1 MKEFLWGLQKSLRLF
16 VRKSGVTVIVLL
28 AIAMLFL
35 PYLLKDTELPL
46 GKESYYN
53 LKLAEG
59 ILDGD
64 LPDYFNFGWPVLMA
78 LTSFVF
84 NLEVEIAMNI
94 LLFLLGVVSIVL
106 FYNILNKFGF
116 EVKFISSL
124 VLIISPIFIY
134 LFTIGGNYTVPVVL
148 ALLSTY
154 FTLDKKYLIA
164 GISFIFI
171 PFFDLE
177 SSFLIGIVFLFYFI
191 YLKKK
196 KLAFLLIFLLLILSF
211 VYFENYNFNFISDFG
226 SEIGL
231 SIFSVFLFF
240 IGFGLFWRKKQYFLL
255 YLICTILFLFYLKFD
270 WVLIYFNL
278 FLSIL
283 IAISFIELYERRW
296 ESDVIKKLTLLLLV
310 CGLLFS
316 GLSYAKEAS
325 ENLPNEEF
333 FKALNEIPD
342 GSRVFSSIYNKH
354 WVNYGNKNFIEFS
367 ENDYKEILVLRD
379 AEISRFLLDKY
390 GVKYILI
397 DNKMEKGI
405 WKGKREG
412 LLWVVNYDEHFINI
426 YDGKYIDIWGFK

>member
-1 MKEFLWGLQKSLRLF
+1 M
-16 VRKSGVTVIVLL
+16 TVIILL
-28 AIAMLFL
+28 AVAMLSL
-35 PYLLKDTELPL
+35 PYLLKDSELPL
-46 GKESYYN
+46 GTESYYH

-59 ILDGD
+59 ILNGE
-64 LPDYFNFGWPVLMA
+64 LPDYFNFGWPVLIS
-78 LTSFVF
+78 LTSFIF
-84 NLEVEIAMNI
+84 SLEVEIAMNI
-94 LLFLLGVVSIVL
+94 LLFLLGILSIIL

-116 EVKFISSL
+116 KIRFISSL

-148 ALLSTY
+148 ALLSAS
-154 FTLDKKYLIA
+154 FILDKKYLIF

-177 SSFLIGIVFLFYFI
+177 SAFLIGVIFLFYFI

-211 VYFENYNFNFISDFG
+211 VYFENYNFDFISDFG

-231 SIFSVFLFF
+231 SIFSIFLFF
-240 IGFGLFWRKKQYFLL
+240 TGFGLFWREKQYFLL

-278 FLSIL
+278 FLSLL
-283 IAISFIELYERRW
+283 IAISFVELYKRQW
-296 ESDVIKKLTLLLLV
+296 ESDVIKNLTLLLLV

-316 GLSYAKEAS
+316 GLSYAREAS

-333 FKALNEIPD
+333 FEALNKIPNYS
-342 GSRVFSSIYNKH
+342 GVFSSISNKN
-354 WVNYGNKNFIEFS
+354 WVNYGNENFIEFS
-367 ENDYKEILVLRD
+367 ESDYNEILMLKD

-390 GVKYILI
+390 GVKYVLI
-397 DNKMEKGI
+397 DNKMEKEI
-405 WKGKREG
+405 WKGKKDG
-412 LLWVVNYDEHFINI
+412 LLWVVNYDEHFINV
-426 YDGKYIDIWGFK
+426 YDGKYIDIWEFK